1 MNARLAKQMLRID
14 GWAYLPVQYAFLVF
28 VWARYAVNTEDHKLE
43 KPSGGEDNGVEPM
56 TFPQNL
62 RDALTS

>member
-1 MNARLAKQMLRID
+1 MPGLLNKCYESTD
-14 GWAYLPVQYAFLVF
+14 GLICRFNTLFWTF
-28 VWARYAVNTEDHKLE
+28 VWASYAVNAEDHKLE